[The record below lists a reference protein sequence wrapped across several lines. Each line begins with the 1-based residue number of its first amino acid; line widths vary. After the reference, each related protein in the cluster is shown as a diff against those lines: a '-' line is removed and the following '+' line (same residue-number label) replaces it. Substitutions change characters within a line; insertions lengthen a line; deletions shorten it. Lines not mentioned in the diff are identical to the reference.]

1 MLNNEYY
8 ALKEIPRHKLYTNN
22 KIYSHLT
29 EPNILQKLNHYD
41 FLPKLISTFHD
52 YDNIY
57 LITSYYEGKS
67 LDFFSFLERIFYQKN
82 KLNLFQH
89 VQYKH

>member
-8 ALKEIPRHKLYTNN
+8 ALKEIPKYKLNTYS

-29 EPNILQKLNHYD
+29 EPNILKKLVKYD

-57 LITSYYEGKS
+57 LITSYYDGKS
-67 LDFFSFLERIFYQKN
+67 LDFYRNDI
-82 KLNLFQH
+82 
-89 VQYKH
+89 